1 MFSKFTHAGMVLT
14 GLNLTQK
21 IVQSFFLSYVGT
33 ASARIPL
40 DEYEQVRGRVGA
52 WARGRVGAWDVGR
65 GRVSLLSNLDTRQ
78 SNV

>member
-1 MFSKFTHAGMVLT
+1 MVITDAGMVLT

-21 IVQSFFLSYVGT
+21 ILQSFFLSYVGT

-40 DEYEQVRGRVGA
+40 DEYEQVRGT
-52 WARGRVGAWDVGR
+52 WAR